1 MKVPPPLFLAKK
13 QKYIECPSLFFRK
26 SYVSAVSPAGKD
38 IVVVIDRSGSMARVH
53 GDRSLLQITIE
64 AVTKFLDTLTEKD
77 RVCTDKVPSESY
89 PSPKNS
95 KYFLKKKSEATI
107 FYCSYNFM

>member
-1 MKVPPPLFLAKK
+1 MKGDFFFLPKK
-13 QKYIECPSLFFRK
+13 LKYIECPSLFFRK
-26 SYVSAVSPAGKD
+26 AYVSAVSPAGKD

-77 RVCTDKVPSESY
+77 RVCTDKVPTESY
-89 PSPKNS
+89 PSPRNRN
-95 KYFLKKKSEATI
+95 YFLKKKSEATI
-107 FYCSYNFM
+107 LCDLLSMS